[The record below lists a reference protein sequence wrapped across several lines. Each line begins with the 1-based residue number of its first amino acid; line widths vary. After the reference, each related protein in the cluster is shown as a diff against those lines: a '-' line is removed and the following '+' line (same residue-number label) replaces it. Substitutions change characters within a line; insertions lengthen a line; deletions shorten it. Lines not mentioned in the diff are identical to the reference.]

1 MTKYLGEE
9 GLAGTLP
16 PCVKGA
22 ISLGNPLTINSGKM
36 KFVPSFALNLGVRK
50 QMLLGWKQFRQM
62 TSLSYQSAYRRALL
76 SNTIGE
82 SDHITAP
89 HMIRNETTWPFETK
103 IGYESGNEYW
113 DDASSYRY
121 ISHISVPLLQI
132 TAQDDFL
139 VYNHSLSKLSHCL
152 SNPNVMVVKTKCGGH
167 LGWHEAP
174 PDTGNVFGF
183 GTSWADTATAD
194 FIDSVLKLNTSSDGF
209 QKHPSNNHPPNEHDA
224 QNSGNASNGLSSH
237 ADPPIPSEVKEKAA
251 LLQQAVSDGSH
262 IRSRL

>member
-22 ISLGNPLTINSGKM
+22 ISLGNPLTINSGNM

-50 QMLLGWKQFRQM
+50 QMLLGRKQLRQM
-62 TSLSYQSAYRRALL
+62 TSLSYQRAYRRALL

-89 HMIRNETTWPFETK
+89 HMIRNETTWPFATK
-103 IGYESGNEYW
+103 IGYESGDEYW
-113 DDASSYRY
+113 NDASSYRY

-194 FIDSVLKLNTSSDGF
+194 FIDSILKLDTSETNH
-209 QKHPSNNHPPNEHDA
+209 HPNHNPDEHDT
-224 QNSGNASNGLSSH
+224 NPIRSSNGVSSH
-237 ADPPIPSEVKEKAA
+237 ADPPIRLEMKQKAA
-251 LLQQAVSDGSH
+251 LLQKAVSDGSK